1 MQIKSFMVGHLGTNC
16 YLVYDEESKE
26 AMLIDP
32 GAFSGDIESEIE
44 ENELSLKYIVLTHGH
59 FDHVLGVDKYLDKY
73 PNAEY
78 IASEADVYLL
88 EKAKPKRYLK
98 DGDVINLGELS
109 FKVIETPGHTKGGL
123 SYYIPYD
130 VSLGGEPFTGIVFT
144 GDTLFNTSIGR
155 TDMDGGN
162 FSQLIGSIKNEL
174 FALPDETLVL
184 PGHMDPTTIGHE
196 KSNNPF
202 VK

>member
-1 MQIKSFMVGHLGTNC
+1 MQIKSYMVGHLGTNC
-16 YLVYDEESKE
+16 YLVWDEESKE

-32 GAFSGDIESEIE
+32 GAFADEIDSDIKED
-44 ENELSLKYIVLTHGH
+44 ELSLKYIVLTHGH
-59 FDHVLGVDKYLDKY
+59 FDHVMGVDKFLDKY

-88 EKAKPKRYLK
+88 EKAKPNRYLK
-98 DGDVINLGELS
+98 NGDTIDLGELS
-109 FKVIETPGHTKGGL
+109 FKVLETPGHTKGGL
-123 SYYIPYD
+123 CYYINSD
-130 VSLGGEPFTGIVFT
+130 VSLAGQHFSGIVIT

-162 FSQLIGSIKNEL
+162 FNQLIGSIKNEL
-174 FALPDETLVL
+174 FALPDDTLVL

-196 KSNNPF
+196 KKNNPF